1 MITQAI
7 ARGKVW
13 HQRLVPFRHGFHYP
27 LWMVWCDLTEV
38 DAMLARHPA
47 WGRRWRPVVFRD
59 SDFVD
64 ARPDNL
70 NDKVREKALELGLDW
85 QAGRVVMLG
94 QWRTLGTLF
103 NPLVLYLHFSGDS
116 DQPDSMLAEV
126 QNTPWRERHFYPLNL
141 QKNEQGDWVVSH
153 PKAFH
158 VSPFLPMALDYHWHL
173 HVALPGLR
181 LMLEDRKEDQV
192 VFVAGL
198 QLDLK
203 NPGKG
208 NMGSVI
214 FRFGA
219 QGVAT
224 MRAIYWQAFRL
235 WRKGA
240 RFHSHPGKNS
250 NNQYGD

>member
-1 MITQAI
+1 
-7 ARGKVW
+7 
-13 HQRLVPFRHGFHYP
+13 
-27 LWMVWCDLTEV
+27 
-38 DAMLARHPA
+38 
-47 WGRRWRPVVFRD
+47 
-59 SDFVD
+59 
-64 ARPDNL
+64 
-70 NDKVREKALELGLDW
+70 
-85 QAGRVVMLG
+85 
-94 QWRTLGTLF
+94 
-103 NPLVLYLHFSGDS
+103 
-116 DQPDSMLAEV
+116 
-126 QNTPWRERHFYPLNL
+126 
-141 QKNEQGDWVVSH
+141 VSH

-203 NPGKG
+203 DAGKG

-250 NNQYGD
+250 NNRYGD

>member
-1 MITQAI
+1 VITQAI

-27 LWMVWCDLTEV
+27 LWMVWCDLAEV

-64 ARPDNL
+64 ARPDSL
-70 NDKVREKALELGLDW
+70 NDKVREKAVELGLDW

-116 DQPDSMLAEV
+116 EQPDSMLAEV

-141 QKNEQGDWVVSH
+141 QKKRTGWLGGEPPQGLSC
-153 PKAFH
+153 
-158 VSPFLPMALDYHWHL
+158 
-173 HVALPGLR
+173 VALSAYGTGLPLGSSR
-181 LMLEDRKEDQV
+181 GLTRFAPNVGRQKGRSGRV
-192 VFVAGL
+192 CGWAAAG
-198 QLDLK
+198 
-203 NPGKG
+203 P
-208 NMGSVI
+208 
-214 FRFGA
+214 
-219 QGVAT
+219 
-224 MRAIYWQAFRL
+224 
-235 WRKGA
+235 
-240 RFHSHPGKNS
+240 
-250 NNQYGD
+250 

>member
-1 MITQAI
+1 M
-7 ARGKVW
+7 
-13 HQRLVPFRHGFHYP
+13 
-27 LWMVWCDLTEV
+27 
-38 DAMLARHPA
+38 
-47 WGRRWRPVVFRD
+47 
-59 SDFVD
+59 
-64 ARPDNL
+64 
-70 NDKVREKALELGLDW
+70 
-85 QAGRVVMLG
+85 
-94 QWRTLGTLF
+94 
-103 NPLVLYLHFSGDS
+103 
-116 DQPDSMLAEV
+116 
-126 QNTPWRERHFYPLNL
+126 
-141 QKNEQGDWVVSH
+141 VSH

-158 VSPFLPMALDYHWHL
+158 VSPFLPMALDYHWDL

-240 RFHSHPGKNS
+240 RFHSHPGNNS
-250 NNQYGD
+250 NNRYGD

>member
-203 NPGKG
+203 DAGKG

-235 WRKGA
+235 WRKGG

-250 NNQYGD
+250 NNRYGD

>member
-1 MITQAI
+1 MIRQAV

-27 LWMVWCDLTEV
+27 LWLVWCDLSEV
-38 DAMLARHPA
+38 DAMLARHPC

-64 ARPDNL
+64 ERSVSL
-70 NDKVREKALELGLDW
+70 NDKVREKAGALGLDW
-85 QAGRVVMLG
+85 QEGRVVMLG

-103 NPLVLYLHFSGDS
+103 NPLVLYLHFSADS

-126 QNTPWRERHFYPLNL
+126 QNTPWRERHFYPLKL
-141 QKNEQGDWVVSH
+141 QKKEQGGWEVNH

-158 VSPFLPMALDYHWHL
+158 VSPFLPMELDYHWHL

-181 LMLEDRKEDQV
+181 LVLEDRKEDQA

-198 QLDLK
+198 QLNLLEADRR
-203 NPGKG
+203 
-208 NMGSVI
+208 NMGAVI

-219 QGVAT
+219 QGAAT
-224 MRAIYWQAFRL
+224 LRAIYWQAFRL

-240 RFHSHPGKNS
+240 RFHAHPRK
-250 NNQYGD
+250 Q

>member
-1 MITQAI
+1 M
-7 ARGKVW
+7 
-13 HQRLVPFRHGFHYP
+13 
-27 LWMVWCDLTEV
+27 
-38 DAMLARHPA
+38 
-47 WGRRWRPVVFRD
+47 
-59 SDFVD
+59 
-64 ARPDNL
+64 
-70 NDKVREKALELGLDW
+70 
-85 QAGRVVMLG
+85 
-94 QWRTLGTLF
+94 
-103 NPLVLYLHFSGDS
+103 
-116 DQPDSMLAEV
+116 
-126 QNTPWRERHFYPLNL
+126 
-141 QKNEQGDWVVSH
+141 SH

-203 NPGKG
+203 DAGKG

>member
-47 WGRRWRPVVFRD
+47 WGRRWPVVFRD

-203 NPGKG
+203 DAGKG

>member
-27 LWMVWCDLTEV
+27 LWMVWCDLAEV

-64 ARPDNL
+64 ARPDSL
-70 NDKVREKALELGLDW
+70 NDKVREKAVELGLDW

-116 DQPDSMLAEV
+116 EQPDSMLAEV
-126 QNTPWRERHFYPLNL
+126 QNTPWREREWLSCTNSRL
-141 QKNEQGDWVVSH
+141 H
-153 PKAFH
+153 PVASSNAF
-158 VSPFLPMALDYHWHL
+158 
-173 HVALPGLR
+173 
-181 LMLEDRKEDQV
+181 
-192 VFVAGL
+192 
-198 QLDLK
+198 
-203 NPGKG
+203 
-208 NMGSVI
+208 
-214 FRFGA
+214 
-219 QGVAT
+219 
-224 MRAIYWQAFRL
+224 
-235 WRKGA
+235 
-240 RFHSHPGKNS
+240 
-250 NNQYGD
+250 